1 MINHVLTL
9 LYPSVCPL
17 CRIKSEKTGLCQGC
31 FDSIERMPP
40 SANKA
45 RYQNIDIYYQKLY
58 SVGLYKGILKEAI
71 HLLKYK
77 GKLSLV
83 KDLSGLLI
91 EFANINL
98 DITQIDL
105 IVPVPLHNTK
115 LREREFNQATVLA
128 IPIAK
133 KFGIRLSQG
142 NLERVRATQ
151 PQTGLKKHE
160 RLQNLK
166 DVFKV
171 KNPSMINE
179 KRVLLV
185 DDVFTTGA
193 TVNECSKVL
202 FSSGASDVSVLTLAR
217 GDQ

>member
-9 LYPSVCPL
+9 LYPFICPL
-17 CRIKSEKTGLCQGC
+17 CRIKTEKTGLCQGC
-31 FDSIERMPP
+31 FDSIERISP
-40 SANKA
+40 SANRT
-45 RYQNIDIYYQKLY
+45 RYQSIDIYYQKLY

-71 HLLKYK
+71 HLLKYR

-91 EFANINL
+91 EFANIHL

-115 LREREFNQATVLA
+115 LREREFNQATILA
-128 IPIAK
+128 MPIAK
-133 KFGIRLSQG
+133 KFGIPLSQG

-151 PQTGLKKHE
+151 PQTGLKRHE

-166 DVFKV
+166 GAFKV
-171 KNPSMINE
+171 KNPSIINE
-179 KRVLLV
+179 KRILLV

-193 TVNECSKVL
+193 TVNECGKVL
-202 FSSGASDVSVLTLAR
+202 FSSGATDISVLTLAQ